1 MPDKPIIPEYITVHL
16 GRPTAQARNVRV
28 PFAQYI
34 KNVAS
39 SEIYPT
45 WPENALRANIYAEIT
60 FALNRVYTEYYRS
73 RGYDF
78 DITNSTQ
85 FDQYYVE
92 GRDIFENISRVVD
105 DIFNDYVVKQGQ
117 LQPYFTQYCAGSCEG
132 LSQWGTVTLANQGYT
147 PYRILQYYYGDDI
160 DIVKNA
166 PIKSNTPTYPGV
178 PLKLG
183 NVNEDVVIVQKELN
197 RIAANYPSIPRIA
210 NTNGIFEAST
220 QTAVKQFQNIFN
232 LAQDGVVGKETWY
245 KIKQIYNGIK
255 GLSELY
261 SEGITLNEFD
271 SEFQP
276 ILRKGSSGRD
286 VKVLQYYLSFI
297 GEFNLK
303 LPYVTVDGYFGQE
316 TYDAVLTFQKFY
328 GLDVDGIVGES
339 TWAMIAN
346 AYDGVLTSLPS
357 EYRSYSAFL
366 YPGNAITTGA
376 SGKIIEQMQTFLRV
390 ISENDPAVPSVTVDG
405 YYGDEMKNAV
415 LAVQRINGLD
425 QTGQIG
431 PLTWNAII
439 NMYNRYK

>member
-1 MPDKPIIPEYITVHL
+1 M
-16 GRPTAQARNVRV
+16 
-28 PFAQYI
+28 
-34 KNVAS
+34 
-39 SEIYPT
+39 
-45 WPENALRANIYAEIT
+45 
-60 FALNRVYTEYYRS
+60 
-73 RGYDF
+73 
-78 DITNSTQ
+78 
-85 FDQYYVE
+85 
-92 GRDIFENISRVVD
+92 
-105 DIFNDYVVKQGQ
+105 
-117 LQPYFTQYCAGSCEG
+117 
-132 LSQWGTVTLANQGYT
+132 
-147 PYRILQYYYGDDI
+147 
-160 DIVKNA
+160 
-166 PIKSNTPTYPGV
+166 

-232 LAQDGVVGKETWY
+232 LAQDGIVGKETWY

-276 ILRKGSSGRD
+276 ILKKGSNGRD

-316 TYDAVLTFQKFY
+316 TYDAVLTFQNFY

-376 SGKIIEQMQTFLRV
+376 SGKIIEQLQTFLRV
-390 ISENDPAVPSVTVDG
+390 ISENDSSVPSVTVDG
-405 YYGDEMKNAV
+405 YYGDETKNAV